1 MYGNIYTRIKRRF
14 PIIEEQV
21 NYFTSEVVKENGG
34 KLDKYCLES
43 LHKFRCN
50 ISYITSFEVCRSMYS
65 DYDSISE
72 SFLEVEEIVSRY
84 IDNKWRDKIHSSY
97 QIYLDANG
105 QFRYL

>member
-21 NYFTSEVVKENGG
+21 NYFTSEVIKENGG
-34 KLDKYCLES
+34 KLNKYCLES
-43 LHKFRCN
+43 LDKFSCN
-50 ISYITSFEVCRSMYS
+50 ISYIASFEVCKSMFS
-65 DYDSISE
+65 DYDSICG
-72 SFLEVEEIVSRY
+72 SFLEVEEIVSVY
-84 IDNKWRDKIHSSY
+84 INSRWGDNIHSSY

>member
-21 NYFTSEVVKENGG
+21 NYFTSEVIKENGG

-43 LHKFRCN
+43 IYKF
-50 ISYITSFEVCRSMYS
+50 SYNVYYIASFEVCKSMYS
-65 DYDSISE
+65 DYETISE

>member
-1 MYGNIYTRIKRRF
+1 MYGDIYTRIKRRF

-43 LHKFRCN
+43 LYKFSYN
-50 ISYITSFEVCRSMYS
+50 IYYIASFEICKSMFS
-65 DYDSISE
+65 DYDTISE

-84 IDNKWRDKIHSSY
+84 IDSKWRDKIHSSY
-97 QIYLDANG
+97 MIYSGSANVT
-105 QFRYL
+105 